1 MATLFEQIQRE
12 DISNRAELNKR
23 QQLHLPL
30 IEAFCR
36 ANDPYEI
43 RAQLIG
49 ANGVAS
55 LGLENSQA
63 SELPEPFI
71 KCRTGFM
78 EESSRF
84 NYGYDMAIIK
94 RKIDVSGQLIPNE
107 ELRSMPQRGIQIHA
121 YQTTRVLPY
130 KTNIAKLAEELSN
143 TIVDNRFNTKNVSSY
158 GRYKITNPGVN
169 YRSLYQTDKNKATY
183 QTPPG
188 DMKPAPTIKTEPGTF
203 P

>member
-1 MATLFEQIQRE
+1 MSTLYEQIERE
-12 DISNRAELNKR
+12 DIANRLELDKR
-23 QQLHLPL
+23 QQLYIPL
-30 IEAFCR
+30 IDALCQ
-36 ANDPYEI
+36 ANDPYEM
-43 RAQLIG
+43 RSQLIG

-63 SELPEPFI
+63 SELPEPVI
-71 KCRTGFM
+71 RCRTGFM

-84 NYGYDMAIIK
+84 NYGIDMAINK

-143 TIVDNRFNTKNVSSY
+143 TIVDNRFNVKDVSSSA
-158 GRYKITNPGVN
+158 RYKINRPNFN
-169 YRSLYQTDKNKATY
+169 YRSFYQTDKNKATY

-188 DMKPAPTIKTEPGTF
+188 DMQPAPYIKTDPGTF

>member
-1 MATLFEQIQRE
+1 MSTLYEQIERE
-12 DISNRAELNKR
+12 DIANRLELDKR
-23 QQLHLPL
+23 QQLYLPL
-30 IEAFCR
+30 IDAFCQ

-43 RAQLIG
+43 RSQLCG

-71 KCRTGFM
+71 RCRTGFM

-84 NYGYDMAIIK
+84 NYGIDMAINK
-94 RKIDVSGQLIPNE
+94 RRIDVSGQLIPNE
-107 ELRSMPQRGIQIHA
+107 ELRSIPQRGVQIHG

-143 TIVDNRFNTKNVSSY
+143 TIVDNRFNIKDVSSSA
-158 GRYKITNPGVN
+158 RYKINRPSFN
-169 YRSLYQTDKNKATY
+169 YRSLYQTDKNKSTY

-188 DMKPAPTIKTEPGTF
+188 DMKGPTIPTTLPDTF

>member
-1 MATLFEQIQRE
+1 MSTLFQQIERE

-30 IEAFCR
+30 IGAFCR

-84 NYGYDMAIIK
+84 NYGFDMAINK

-130 KTNIAKLAEELSN
+130 KTNIAKLAEDLSN

-169 YRSLYQTDKNKATY
+169 YRSLYQTDKNKPTY

>member
-1 MATLFEQIQRE
+1 MATLFEQIERE
-12 DISNRAELNKR
+12 DIGNRAEWNKR

-30 IEAFCR
+30 IDAFCQ
-36 ANDPYEI
+36 ANDPYEM
-43 RAQLIG
+43 RAQLSQ

-55 LGLENSQA
+55 LCLENSQA

-71 KCRTGFM
+71 KCRSGFM

-84 NYGYDMAIIK
+84 NYGYDMAINK

-107 ELRSMPQRGIQIHA
+107 ELRSMPQRGTQIHA

-143 TIVDNRFNTKNVSSY
+143 TIVDNRFNVKDVSSNA
-158 GRYKITNPGVN
+158 RYKITNPGVN
-169 YRSLYQTDKNKATY
+169 YRSLYQTDKNKPIY

-188 DMKPAPTIKTEPGTF
+188 TMQPAPYIKTEPGTF

>member
-1 MATLFEQIQRE
+1 MSSLFEQINRE
-12 DISNRAELNKR
+12 DISNRQELNKR

-30 IEAFCR
+30 IDAFCQ

-43 RAQLIG
+43 RSQLIG
-49 ANGVAS
+49 ANGIAS
-55 LGLENSQA
+55 LVLENSQA

-84 NYGYDMAIIK
+84 NYGYDMAINK

-107 ELRSMPQRGIQIHA
+107 ELRAMPQRSVQIHG
-121 YQTTRVLPY
+121 YQTTRVVPY
-130 KTNIAKLAEELSN
+130 KSNIAKLAEELSN
-143 TIVDNRFNTKNVSSY
+143 TIVDNRFNVKDVSSY
-158 GRYKITNPGVN
+158 ARYKIKNPGVN
-169 YRSLYQTDKNKATY
+169 YRSLYQTDKNKPTY

-188 DMKPAPTIKTEPGTF
+188 NMAPPTIPTTLPGTF

>member
-1 MATLFEQIQRE
+1 MSTIFEQIERE
-12 DISNRAELNKR
+12 FIANQAKWDKR

-30 IEAFCR
+30 IDAFSR
-36 ANDPYEI
+36 ANNPYEL
-43 RAQLIG
+43 RSQLIG

-71 KCRTGFM
+71 RCRTGFM

-84 NYGYDMAIIK
+84 NYGIDMAINK

-107 ELRSMPQRGIQIHA
+107 ELRSMPQRGVQIHA

-143 TIVDNRFNTKNVSSY
+143 TIVDNRFNVKDVSSSA
-158 GRYKITNPGVN
+158 RYKINRPNFN
-169 YRSLYQTDKNKATY
+169 YRSFYQTDKNKAIY

-188 DMKPAPTIKTEPGTF
+188 DMQPAPYIKTDPGTF

>member
-1 MATLFEQIQRE
+1 MATIFEQIERE
-12 DISNRAELNKR
+12 FISNQAKWDKR

-30 IEAFCR
+30 IGAFSR
-36 ANDPYEI
+36 ANDPYEM
-43 RAQLIG
+43 RSQLIG

-63 SELPEPFI
+63 SELPDPFI
-71 KCRTGFM
+71 RCRTGFM

-84 NYGYDMAIIK
+84 NYGIDMAINK

-107 ELRSMPQRGIQIHA
+107 ELRSMPQRGVQIHA

-143 TIVDNRFNTKNVSSY
+143 TIVDNRFNTKNVSSSA
-158 GRYKITNPGVN
+158 RYKITNPGVN
-169 YRSLYQTDKNKATY
+169 YRSLYQTDKNKPIF

-188 DMKPAPTIKTEPGTF
+188 DMKPAPYIKTEPGTF

>member
-1 MATLFEQIQRE
+1 MASLFEQIERE
-12 DISNRAELNKR
+12 HIGNQLELDKR
-23 QQLHLPL
+23 QQIYLPL
-30 IEAFCR
+30 IGAFSQ

-71 KCRTGFM
+71 RCRTGFM

-84 NYGYDMAIIK
+84 NYGYDMAINK

-107 ELRSMPQRGIQIHA
+107 ELRSMPQRGVQIHA

-143 TIVDNRFNTKNVSSY
+143 TIVDNRFNIKNVSSNA
-158 GRYKITNPGVN
+158 RYKITNPGVN
-169 YRSLYQTDKNKATY
+169 YRSLYQTDKNKPIY

-188 DMKPAPTIKTEPGTF
+188 NMQPAPTIKTEPGTF

>member
-1 MATLFEQIQRE
+1 MATLFEQIERE
-12 DISNRAELNKR
+12 DIANQSKWDKR

-30 IEAFCR
+30 IDAFCR
-36 ANDPYEI
+36 ANDLYEL
-43 RAQLIG
+43 RAQLSG

-84 NYGYDMAIIK
+84 NYGIDMAINK

-107 ELRSMPQRGIQIHA
+107 ELRSIPQRGIQIHA

-130 KTNIAKLAEELSN
+130 KTNIAKLADELSN
-143 TIVDNRFNTKNVSSY
+143 TIVDNRFNVKDVSSSA
-158 GRYKITNPGVN
+158 RYKINRPGFN
-169 YRSLYQTDKNKATY
+169 YRSFYQTDKNKPTY

-188 DMKPAPTIKTEPGTF
+188 NMQPAPYIKTEPGTF

>member
-1 MATLFEQIQRE
+1 MASLFEQIERE
-12 DISNRAELNKR
+12 HIGNQLELDKR
-23 QQLHLPL
+23 QQIYLPL
-30 IEAFCR
+30 IGAFSQ

-43 RAQLIG
+43 RAQLPA
-49 ANGVAS
+49 ANGIAS

-71 KCRTGFM
+71 RCRTGFM

-84 NYGYDMAIIK
+84 NYGYDMAINK
-94 RKIDVSGQLIPNE
+94 RKVDVSGQLIPNE
-107 ELRSMPQRGIQIHA
+107 ELRSIPQRGVQIHA
-121 YQTTRVLPY
+121 YQTTRILPY

-143 TIVDNRFNTKNVSSY
+143 TIVDNRFNIKNVSSNA
-158 GRYKITNPGVN
+158 RYKITNPGVN
-169 YRSLYQTDKNKATY
+169 YRSLYQTDKNKPTY

-188 DMKPAPTIKTEPGTF
+188 NMKPAPTIKTEPGTF

>member
-1 MATLFEQIQRE
+1 MSTLYEQIERE
-12 DISNRAELNKR
+12 HIGNQQELNKR
-23 QQLHLPL
+23 QQIYLPL
-30 IEAFCR
+30 IGAFSR
-36 ANDPYEI
+36 ANDPYEM
-43 RAQLIG
+43 RSQLIG
-49 ANGVAS
+49 ANGIAS
-55 LGLENSQA
+55 LCLENSQA

-84 NYGYDMAIIK
+84 NYGYDMAINK

-107 ELRSMPQRGIQIHA
+107 ELRSMPQRGTQIHG
-121 YQTTRVLPY
+121 YQTIRVVPY

-143 TIVDNRFNTKNVSSY
+143 TIVDNRFNIKNVSSNA
-158 GRYKITNPGVN
+158 RYKITNPGVN

-188 DMKPAPTIKTEPGTF
+188 NMAPPTIPTTLPGTF

>member
-1 MATLFEQIQRE
+1 MATLFEQIERE
-12 DISNRAELNKR
+12 DIANQAKWDKR
-23 QQLHLPL
+23 MQLHLPL
-30 IEAFCR
+30 IEAFSR
-36 ANDPYEI
+36 ANNPYEM
-43 RAQLIG
+43 RSQLRG

-55 LGLENSQA
+55 LCLENSQA

-71 KCRTGFM
+71 RCRTGFM

-84 NYGYDMAIIK
+84 NYGYDMAINK

-107 ELRSMPQRGIQIHA
+107 ELRSMPQRGVQIHA
-121 YQTTRVLPY
+121 YQTNRILPY

-143 TIVDNRFNTKNVSSY
+143 TIVDNRFNIKDVSSSA
-158 GRYKITNPGVN
+158 RYKINRPSFN
-169 YRSLYQTDKNKATY
+169 YRSLYQTDKNKPTY

-188 DMKPAPTIKTEPGTF
+188 NMQPAPTIQTNPGTF

>member
-1 MATLFEQIQRE
+1 MSTLYEQIERE
-12 DISNRAELNKR
+12 HIGNQLELDKR
-23 QQLHLPL
+23 QQIYLPL
-30 IEAFCR
+30 IGTFSQ

-55 LGLENSQA
+55 LCLENSQA

-71 KCRTGFM
+71 RCRTGFM

-84 NYGYDMAIIK
+84 NYGYDMAINK
-94 RKIDVSGQLIPNE
+94 RKVDVSGQLIPNE
-107 ELRSMPQRGIQIHA
+107 ELRSMPQRGVQIHA
-121 YQTTRVLPY
+121 YQTNRILPY

-143 TIVDNRFNTKNVSSY
+143 TIVDNRFNIKDVSSSA
-158 GRYKITNPGVN
+158 RYKINRPSFN
-169 YRSLYQTDKNKATY
+169 YRSLYQTDKNKPTY

-188 DMKPAPTIKTEPGTF
+188 NMQPAPTIKTDPGTF

>member
-1 MATLFEQIQRE
+1 MASLFEQIERE
-12 DISNRAELNKR
+12 HIGNQQELKKR

-30 IEAFCR
+30 INAFSQ
-36 ANDPYEI
+36 ANDPYEM
-43 RAQLIG
+43 RSQLIG

-63 SELPEPFI
+63 SDLPEPFI

-84 NYGYDMAIIK
+84 NYGYDMAINK

-107 ELRSMPQRGIQIHA
+107 ELRVIPQRGVQIHG

-130 KTNIAKLAEELSN
+130 KTNIARLAEELSN
-143 TIVDNRFNTKNVSSY
+143 TVVDNRFNVKNVSSSA
-158 GRYKITNPGVN
+158 RYKITDPKFN
-169 YRSLYQTDKNKATY
+169 YRSFYQTDKNKPTY

-188 DMKPAPTIKTEPGTF
+188 NMAPPTIPTTLPGTF

>member
-1 MATLFEQIQRE
+1 MSTLFEQINRE
-12 DISNRAELNKR
+12 DIANRQELKKR

-30 IEAFCR
+30 IDAFSR
-36 ANDPYEI
+36 GNEPYEM
-43 RAQLIG
+43 RSHLIG

-63 SELPEPFI
+63 SELPDPFI

-84 NYGYDMAIIK
+84 NYGIDMSINK

-143 TIVDNRFNTKNVSSY
+143 TIVDNRFNIKNVSSSA
-158 GRYKITNPGVN
+158 RYKITDPKFN
-169 YRSLYQTDKNKATY
+169 YRSFYQINKNKPIN

-188 DMKPAPTIKTEPGTF
+188 NMTAPIIPTTLPGTF

>member
-12 DISNRAELNKR
+12 DISNRQELKKR

-30 IEAFCR
+30 INAFSQ
-36 ANDPYEI
+36 ANDPYEL
-43 RAQLIG
+43 RSQLCG

-55 LGLENSQA
+55 LALENSQA

-71 KCRTGFM
+71 KCRSGFM

-84 NYGYDMAIIK
+84 NYGYDMAINK

-107 ELRSMPQRGIQIHA
+107 ELRSMPQRGTQIHA
-121 YQTTRVLPY
+121 YQTTRVIPY
-130 KTNIAKLAEELSN
+130 KTNIARLAEELSN
-143 TIVDNRFNTKNVSSY
+143 TIVDNRFNIKNVSSNA
-158 GRYKITNPGVN
+158 RYKITDPKFN
-169 YRSLYQTDKNKATY
+169 YRSFYQTDKNKATY

-188 DMKPAPTIKTEPGTF
+188 NMAPPTIPTTLPGTF

>member
-1 MATLFEQIQRE
+1 MK
-12 DISNRAELNKR
+12 KR

-30 IEAFCR
+30 INAFSQ

-43 RAQLIG
+43 RAQLSG

-71 KCRTGFM
+71 KCRSGFM

-84 NYGYDMAIIK
+84 NYGYDMAINK

-107 ELRSMPQRGIQIHA
+107 ELRSMPQRGTQIHA
-121 YQTTRVLPY
+121 YQTTRIVPC
-130 KTNIAKLAEELSN
+130 KTNIARLAEELSN
-143 TIVDNRFNTKNVSSY
+143 TIVDNRFNVKNVSSNA
-158 GRYKITNPGVN
+158 RYKITDPKFN
-169 YRSLYQTDKNKATY
+169 YRSFDQTDKNKPTY

-188 DMKPAPTIKTEPGTF
+188 DMKPAPYIKTDPGTF